1 VERQIQAKVLEQALA
16 LFRRKGLGAT
26 EWTLIKI
33 ATAILVALLVY
44 ALWVSEKNLPWDQ
57 VLKWFK

>member
-1 VERQIQAKVLEQALA
+1 MSAAHPNPTISG
-16 LFRRKGLGAT
+16 RKGLGAT